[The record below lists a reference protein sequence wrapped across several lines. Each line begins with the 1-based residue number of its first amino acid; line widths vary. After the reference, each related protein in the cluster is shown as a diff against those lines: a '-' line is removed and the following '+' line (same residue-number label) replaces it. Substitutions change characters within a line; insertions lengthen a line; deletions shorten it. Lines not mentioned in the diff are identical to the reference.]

1 MKLIRIGTRTSNL
14 AMWQANKVKEGL
26 EEKGFDTEIVGISS
40 MGDKSLGGDLSSSVG
55 QFIHAV
61 DSELLNNNID
71 IAVHSSKDVPVEI
84 NKQISNLAYL
94 ERGCTSDVLIFP
106 TKEGYGNLGDL
117 FSIDSDYSLDQVLSV
132 IPKSGMIG
140 TVSGRRQ
147 SFVLAQRPDIIPIAV
162 RGQVETRLKR
172 LKEGRIDAIILAEI
186 GLKRLYEINALEPW
200 ILKFSAVRISEKEW
214 PTAPGQG
221 SISVHCRTED
231 IDSFQEYRDILN
243 HPESE
248 SEIVKEREILSSL
261 GGGCLYPAGIKVIG
275 DKVTLQVSPM
285 NWKQIFCKGLNFGST
300 RYHGLI
306 SELKIELPKQE
317 ITKSYNTN
325 KGPKLI
331 STLNSDRLATIL
343 QNDGI
348 DILNQPVIELN
359 SISDNWPS
367 NFLDD
372 DSPRSE
378 WPYLVLTSPFAAKCA
393 IEVAAKND
401 DLNRIQWLA
410 IGEGTARAC
419 FMRGVTVSICAK
431 SRNSSELTDFIKRKV
446 STDTSLMIPRSDVAS
461 KEFINGLKELGFQVN
476 SWIGYE
482 NKSITINSIEMDAD
496 DVLLLSSPSSAR
508 SWVEN
513 ALPIPKNILCMG
525 KASQEEI
532 DSLDYF
538 SKSTVEILQG
548 PTAEFVSKWWKK
560 NREVID

>member
-14 AMWQANKVKEGL
+14 AMWQANKVREGL

-94 ERGCTSDVLIFP
+94 ERGCTSDLLIFP

-117 FSIDSDYSLDQVLSV
+117 FSMDLDYSLDQVLSV

-147 SFVLAQRPDIIPIAV
+147 SFVLARRPDIIPIAV

-200 ILKFSAVRISEKEW
+200 ILKFSAVRICEKEW

-231 IDSFQEYRDILN
+231 IDLFQEYRDILN

-248 SEIVKEREILSSL
+248 REIVQEREILSSL

-275 DKVTLQVSPM
+275 EKVTLQVSPM

-300 RYHGLI
+300 RYNGLI

-317 ITKSYNTN
+317 ITKSYNNN

-372 DSPRSE
+372 DIPRSE

-401 DLNRIQWLA
+401 DFNRIS
-410 IGEGTARAC
+410 
-419 FMRGVTVSICAK
+419 MVSY
-431 SRNSSELTDFIKRKV
+431 
-446 STDTSLMIPRSDVAS
+446 
-461 KEFINGLKELGFQVN
+461 
-476 SWIGYE
+476 W
-482 NKSITINSIEMDAD
+482 
-496 DVLLLSSPSSAR
+496 
-508 SWVEN
+508 
-513 ALPIPKNILCMG
+513 
-525 KASQEEI
+525 
-532 DSLDYF
+532 
-538 SKSTVEILQG
+538 
-548 PTAEFVSKWWKK
+548 
-560 NREVID
+560 